1 MPKHHS
7 ILNYNRCGKLST
19 LTRNSA
25 SFNIYSIKI
34 DNTSTT
40 QSVIEDDN
48 APKQIVIDKT
58 SNLGN

>member
-34 DNTSTT
+34 DNTSTA

-48 APKQIVIDKT
+48 APKQIVIVL
-58 SNLGN
+58 N